1 MAVKIEMLRCFV
13 TVAKTG
19 ALAEAAVILGRTPS
33 ALSMTLKQ
41 FEELLGEP
49 LFETDRK
56 SKLTAL
62 GLFAF
67 EQASRELKQFD
78 ATIQAIE
85 NFASSKQGTVRIA
98 AVPSFTGTILPKAI
112 SQFFEEHPDVKIEL
126 RDMDSASVLNEV
138 TKENAD
144 IGIASAAGHPNTLV
158 KRHLLS
164 DALGVVCRV
173 DTQMAQTAGPV
184 DWDEISQERLIAN
197 SLSGRINDP
206 TSLALHDRAALTA
219 HNNTSLVAMVR
230 SGLGITILP
239 ETAIKMLGL
248 DDIVFRPLA
257 DSSIRR
263 SLQILRKNNRPNSP
277 AAGKLEERIF
287 QTVAALGH
295 KVPQP

>member
-1 MAVKIEMLRCFV
+1 VAVKIEMLRCFV

-62 GLFAF
+62 GLFTF

-173 DTQMAQTAGPV
+173 DTRMAQTEGPV
-184 DWDEISQERLIAN
+184 E
-197 SLSGRINDP
+197 
-206 TSLALHDRAALTA
+206 
-219 HNNTSLVAMVR
+219 
-230 SGLGITILP
+230 
-239 ETAIKMLGL
+239 
-248 DDIVFRPLA
+248 
-257 DSSIRR
+257 
-263 SLQILRKNNRPNSP
+263 
-277 AAGKLEERIF
+277 
-287 QTVAALGH
+287 
-295 KVPQP
+295 